1 MGAAVAAYSLPG
13 AAGAVALRRWLRGR
27 RGARLVFVNAVR
39 ASALG
44 LIGCLALAGRLDP
57 AGYVPLLGT
66 VWVLGWGLALIPFG
80 LPTPLWAGL
89 AAFFAGAA
97 IWGPCTP
104 LSMAVFQDATPP
116 VALASV
122 IAALGASG
130 TLLGSG
136 LATTPLGLLTVAVL
150 ARARKERPSPAGSPV
165 TGSLQ
170 LSFMLSG

>member
-1 MGAAVAAYSLPG
+1 
-13 AAGAVALRRWLRGR
+13 
-27 RGARLVFVNAVR
+27 
-39 ASALG
+39 
-44 LIGCLALAGRLDP
+44 
-57 AGYVPLLGT
+57 
-66 VWVLGWGLALIPFG
+66 
-80 LPTPLWAGL
+80 
-89 AAFFAGAA
+89 
-97 IWGPCTP
+97 
-104 LSMAVFQDATPP
+104 MAVFQDATPP

-150 ARARKERPSPAGSPV
+150 ASARKECPSPAGSPV